1 MTVVFTTRYLRN
13 PLHLFGF
20 WGVLTFVAGLVIDAW
35 LVVEWARGLTS
46 LSNRPLFTGGILMMI
61 VGVQFISIGL
71 LGEMI
76 SKTRRAEEEYSI
88 REFIK

>member
-1 MTVVFTTRYLRN
+1 MQR

-20 WGVLTFVAGLVIDAW
+20 WGLAFFTAGFILDLY
-35 LVVEWARGLTS
+35 LVVLKFVEGMA
-46 LSNRPLFTGGILMMI
+46 LSNRPLFFGGILLII

-76 SKTRRAEEEYSI
+76 TKANQKPERNYSI
-88 REFIK
+88 REIWK

>member
-1 MTVVFTTRYLRN
+1 
-13 PLHLFGF
+13 
-20 WGVLTFVAGLVIDAW
+20 
-35 LVVEWARGLTS
+35 
-46 LSNRPLFTGGILMMI
+46 MMI